1 MNGEMEIIEL
11 AEVSYINL
19 VIHYEADLKRVL
31 EGENP
36 TDIFTDNVRSRLRE
50 KGVLGFLQR
59 QWFVTR
65 RAREYILEKD
75 ELDIVPSKR

>member
-1 MNGEMEIIEL
+1 M
-11 AEVSYINL
+11 VK
-19 VIHYEADLKRVL
+19 HYEADLKRVM
-31 EGENP
+31 EGGNP
-36 TDIFTDNVRSRLRE
+36 TEVFTDNVRSRLRE

-75 ELDIVPSKR
+75 EL